1 MTAYEITAKINLK
14 NTIAEAKEF
23 AKATTEFADAL
34 EKIEKKYAED
44 VSHETVTEFA
54 DRCKECGARYGRLL
68 NQKSD
73 MLDNIK
79 NEITMLHVFNRQNV
93 IEIID
98 KYKAKEEQE

>member
-1 MTAYEITAKINLK
+1 MEGYEITTKMNLK
-14 NTIAEAKEF
+14 NTIAETREF
-23 AKATTEFADAL
+23 AKAMTEFANTL
-34 EKIEKKYAED
+34 EQIEKKYAED

-68 NQKSD
+68 NRKSD

-98 KYKAKEEQE
+98 KYKEGSKQ